1 MSFRRYVGKTVR
13 ITAQG
18 SGSLGEVVYNARLFD
33 YDDAGIWLHHN
44 GSIDLPGRKE
54 NVEGLLFLPH
64 SRIVNVFAFDGL
76 DELMADEV
84 SRQEQA
90 GAARE
95 AGTADSMRHRTAAE
109 KEIIDSVGAVTKE
122 ELEGEANQ

>member
-18 SGSLGEVVYNARLFD
+18 SNGEVVYNARLFD
-33 YDDAGIWLHHN
+33 YDDAGIWLHHHD
-44 GSIDLPGRKE
+44 GVDLPGGRNE
-54 NVEGLLFLPH
+54 HVEGLLFLPH
-64 SRIVNVFAFDGL
+64 ARIVNVFAFDGL

-84 SRQEQA
+84 ERQEAA
-90 GAARE
+90 GASRE

-109 KEIIDSVGAVTKE
+109 KEIIDSVGAITKE
-122 ELEGEANQ
+122 ELEGNVDG